1 MKHFVKSY
9 LIHNR
14 YQNQPFYFM
23 NPELLFQ
30 NYKILNSMAI
40 LLCLAVRETLKILL
54 YSFQMV
60 TDSGSSSDWGKKGKT
75 AQVSDRKRDTI
86 SWALQSGV
94 HYFLGRGTEKR
105 HSAILSQ
112 LEAVVVL
119 ITYLAML
126 PAHLSFI
133 YKENK
138 EKAENWE
145 GKANKEN
152 MNSENIMIGMQLLQ
166 SFDA

>member
-60 TDSGSSSDWGKKGKT
+60 TDSGYSSDWGKKGKT

-94 HYFLGRGTEKR
+94 HYLLGRGTEKR

-152 MNSENIMIGMQLLQ
+152 MNSENIMVGMLLLQ

>member
-9 LIHNR
+9 LIYNR
-14 YQNQPFYFM
+14 YQNQSFYFM

-60 TDSGSSSDWGKKGKT
+60 TDSGYSSDWGKKGKT
-75 AQVSDRKRDTI
+75 AQVSERKRDTI

-94 HYFLGRGTEKR
+94 HYLLGRGTEKR
-105 HSAILSQ
+105 PSAILSQ
-112 LEAVVVL
+112 FEAVIVL
-119 ITYLAML
+119 ITYLAIL
-126 PAHLSFI
+126 PAHFLS
-133 YKENK
+133 YTKK
-138 EKAENWE
+138 TKRKQKTEKVRQTKKTW
-145 GKANKEN
+145 
-152 MNSENIMIGMQLLQ
+152 IQRT
-166 SFDA
+166 